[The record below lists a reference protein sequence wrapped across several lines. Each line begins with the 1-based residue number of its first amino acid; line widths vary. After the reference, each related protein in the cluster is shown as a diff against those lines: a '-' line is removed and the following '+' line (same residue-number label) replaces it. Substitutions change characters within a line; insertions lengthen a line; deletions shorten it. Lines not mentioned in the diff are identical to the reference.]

1 MKNKVV
7 IALLTLVLVAGLGA
21 GAVFLGTRGVTTP
34 ASNSVSAAEVTEET
48 EENTEAETEMT
59 AEQSAK

>member
-34 ASNSVSAAEVTEET
+34 ASNSVSAAECAVQTET
-48 EENTEAETEMT
+48 LDTTI
-59 AEQSAK
+59 Q